1 MIASRNQAYSAA
13 VYENVCSV
21 AKEPE
26 RIAGKYKGLCKRA
39 GSLVRTSGLMQTVA
53 FMEARGHPGSEKQYH
68 ILLEHLQSELL
79 DLKVVNQQQGPL
91 WLAAYVRKLELP
103 EYMAL
108 TSKILLLLN
117 WHKRLVETFITAD
130 VEEEDHD

>member
-13 VYENVCSV
+13 VYDNVCSV
-21 AKEPE
+21 AKEQE
-26 RIAGKYKGLCKRA
+26 SIAGKYKGLCKRA

-53 FMEARGHPGSEKQYH
+53 FMEARGQRDSERQYLV
-68 ILLEHLQSELL
+68 LLEHLQSELL
-79 DLKVVNQQQGPL
+79 KLKVVNQQQGRF
-91 WLAAYVRKLELP
+91 WLAAHVRTLELP

-117 WHKRLVETFITAD
+117 WHKRLVETLIKAD

>member
-13 VYENVCSV
+13 VYDKVCSV
-21 AKEPE
+21 AKEP
-26 RIAGKYKGLCKRA
+26 IAGKYKGLCKRA

-53 FMEARGHPGSEKQYH
+53 FMEARGQRDSERQYH
-68 ILLEHLQSELL
+68 VLLEHLQSELL
-79 DLKVVNQQQGPL
+79 DLKVVNQQQGRF
-91 WLAAYVRKLELP
+91 WLTAYVRRLELP

-108 TSKILLLLN
+108 TSRILLLLN
-117 WHKRLVETFITAD
+117 WHKRLVETLITAD